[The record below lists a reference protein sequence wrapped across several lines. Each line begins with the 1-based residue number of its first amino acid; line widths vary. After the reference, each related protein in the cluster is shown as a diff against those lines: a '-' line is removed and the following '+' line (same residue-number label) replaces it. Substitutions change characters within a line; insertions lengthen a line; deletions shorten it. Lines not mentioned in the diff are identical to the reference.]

1 MQAVGQSQEQVGT
14 RPFLH
19 ELKWEEESGEA
30 SSALIRD
37 LLDRGKEVFV
47 VEECRSRGGNQHLQQ
62 ELIKQKILS
71 YNRKEKSLEELS
83 RKFIDN
89 FEGRGEV
96 SLELDKVTTVLCVE
110 RRRIY
115 DIVNIF

>member
-47 VEECRSRGGNQHLQQ
+47 VEECRSRGQPAPPAGTHQAEDPLLQP
-62 ELIKQKILS
+62 
-71 YNRKEKSLEELS
+71 
-83 RKFIDN
+83 
-89 FEGRGEV
+89 
-96 SLELDKVTTVLCVE
+96 
-110 RRRIY
+110 
-115 DIVNIF
+115 